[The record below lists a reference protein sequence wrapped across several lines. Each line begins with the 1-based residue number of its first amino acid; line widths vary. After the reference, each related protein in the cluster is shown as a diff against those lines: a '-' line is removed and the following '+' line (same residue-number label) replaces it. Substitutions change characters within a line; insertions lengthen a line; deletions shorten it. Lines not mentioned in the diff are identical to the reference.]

1 MVKNLS
7 QLKKALRAGSQF
19 TVIDHARQEC
29 IGEQREVT
37 YANTQGFYSIV
48 PSNPNCRTSLANNG
62 RGSILWWSKAP
73 FWEFEDGVCS
83 LYASDTKR
91 EDKYLI
97 MSLQITEQEAA

>member
-7 QLKKALRAGSQF
+7 QLKRTLQTGARF
-19 TVIDHARQEC
+19 RVIDHGRPEC
-29 IGEQREVT
+29 VGEEREVT

-48 PSNPNCRTSLANNG
+48 PNNPNCRTSRANNG
-62 RGSILWWSKAP
+62 RGSVLWWSKAP

-97 MSLQITEQEAA
+97 MSLQVTEQEAA